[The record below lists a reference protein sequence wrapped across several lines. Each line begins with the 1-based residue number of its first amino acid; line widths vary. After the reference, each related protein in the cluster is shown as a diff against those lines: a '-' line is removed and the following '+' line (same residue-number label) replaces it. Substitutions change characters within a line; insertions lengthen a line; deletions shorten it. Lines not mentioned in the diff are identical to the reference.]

1 MNREVQILLAT
12 HNGACH
18 LAEQLDSLLAQTHKN
33 WRLLVRDDC
42 STDATPQILAE
53 YQFRYPEMITILPS
67 GSRKL
72 GASGN
77 FSFLMAS
84 AEAEYFTFCD
94 QDDVWMPDKIEK
106 SLIVME
112 TLEARHGSATPL
124 LVHTD
129 LKVTDSKLTPVAA
142 SLWKFQHSDP
152 VGGVTLNRLLTQN
165 AVTGCTLLIN
175 RPLRDLAMP
184 IPAEAIMHDW
194 WLALVAAAFGAIS
207 PLPEPTLFYRQ
218 HGDNDVGAKGF
229 NVKDIVHRFTNWRK
243 VNTVINRLYQQAA
256 VFLARYHDRLTP
268 GQRELLAAFA
278 TMGSASAFERRRRL
292 LKYRFFY
299 TGLLR
304 NIGRFIIG

>member
-12 HNGACH
+12 HNGASH

-42 STDATPQILAE
+42 STDATPSILAE
-53 YQFRYPEMITILPS
+53 YQSRFPDMITILPS
-67 GSRKL
+67 GSKKL

-84 AEAEYFTFCD
+84 ADGEYFTFCD

-106 SLIVME
+106 TLIVME

-129 LKVTDSKLTPVAA
+129 LMVTDSKLAPVAE

-152 VGGVTLNRLLTQN
+152 FGGTALNRLLTQN

-175 RPLRDLAMP
+175 RPLRDLAAP
-184 IPAEAIMHDW
+184 IPAEAVMHDW
-194 WLALVAAAFGAIS
+194 WLSLVAAAFGQIS
-207 PLPEPTLFYRQ
+207 HLPEPTVLYRQ
-218 HGDNDVGAKGF
+218 HGANDVGATGF
-229 NVKDIVHRFTNWRK
+229 NVKDVIHRFTNWRE
-243 VNTVINRLYQQAA
+243 VSAVINSLYQQAA
-256 VFLARYHDRLTP
+256 LFLARYHDRLTP

-278 TMGSASAFERRRRL
+278 TMGSASAIERRRRL